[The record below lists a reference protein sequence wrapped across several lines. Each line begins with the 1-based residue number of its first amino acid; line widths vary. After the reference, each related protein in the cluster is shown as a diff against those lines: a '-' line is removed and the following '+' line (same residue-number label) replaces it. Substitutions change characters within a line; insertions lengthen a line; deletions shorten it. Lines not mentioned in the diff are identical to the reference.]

1 MKNFIYFIALFM
13 VVGLSAV
20 QAQNTPTS
28 VDSEQSIIVNGPV
41 ITFES
46 LVVDYGVIERHSEP
60 LRIAK
65 FTNTG
70 TEPLIIKNARG
81 SCGCTVPV
89 WPKEPIMP
97 GEEANIEIRY
107 ATNRE
112 GKFSKT
118 VTLTTNMVGD
128 PVVLTVKGEVLK
140 EKEGVPTAEPNIIKG
155 GGN

>member
-1 MKNFIYFIALFM
+1 MKNFVYLIALFL
-13 VVGLSAV
+13 VFGLTTV
-20 QAQNTPTS
+20 EAQNNPTS
-28 VDSEQSIIVNGPV
+28 ADQEENIMMNGPV
-41 ITFES
+41 MTFES
-46 LVVDYGVIERHSEP
+46 LIVDYGIIEKHSEP

-81 SCGCTVPV
+81 SCGCTVPTY
-89 WPKEPIMP
+89 PKDPIMP

-107 ATNRE
+107 ATDRE
-112 GKFSKT
+112 GSFSKK

-140 EKEGVPTAEPNIIKG
+140 QKEGVPTAEPSIIKG

>member
-13 VVGLSAV
+13 VVGLSEV
-20 QAQNTPTS
+20 QAQNSPTS
-28 VDSEQSIIVNGPV
+28 VDSEQSVIVNGPV

-97 GEEANIEIRY
+97 GESANIEIRY

-140 EKEGVPTAEPNIIKG
+140 EKEGVPTAEPNIIKS

>member
-13 VVGLSAV
+13 VVGLSEV
-20 QAQNTPTS
+20 LAQNSPTS
-28 VDSEQSIIVNGPV
+28 VDSEQSVIVNGPV

-97 GEEANIEIRY
+97 GESANIEIRY

-140 EKEGVPTAEPNIIKG
+140 EKEGVPTAEPNIIKS

>member
-1 MKNFIYFIALFM
+1 MKNFIYLACLFM
-13 VVGLSAV
+13 LVGLTTV
-20 QAQNTPTS
+20 QAQNVPAAATS
-28 VDSEQSIIVNGPV
+28 EENIIINGPV
-41 ITFES
+41 MTFES
-46 LVVDYGVIERHSEP
+46 LIVDYGTIERHSEP

-81 SCGCTVPV
+81 SCGCTVPT

-97 GEEANIEIRY
+97 GEEGNIEIRY

-112 GKFSKT
+112 GKFSKK
-118 VTLTTNMVGD
+118 VTLTTNMMGD
-128 PVVLTVKGEVLK
+128 PVVLTVKGDVLK
-140 EKEGVPTAEPNIIKG
+140 DKEGVPTAKPNIIEG